1 MIGRKRNTYK
11 CDTLKIA
18 FVLLFDFEACNNQA
32 AERIRTNNR
41 MSFCRSEVEAF
52 MSYLSNLVTDLESG
66 TVSKDDFLMLFQDLV
81 DSSEPTGTY
90 TLLLLTP

>member
-1 MIGRKRNTYK
+1 
-11 CDTLKIA
+11 
-18 FVLLFDFEACNNQA
+18 
-32 AERIRTNNR
+32 
-41 MSFCRSEVEAF
+41 